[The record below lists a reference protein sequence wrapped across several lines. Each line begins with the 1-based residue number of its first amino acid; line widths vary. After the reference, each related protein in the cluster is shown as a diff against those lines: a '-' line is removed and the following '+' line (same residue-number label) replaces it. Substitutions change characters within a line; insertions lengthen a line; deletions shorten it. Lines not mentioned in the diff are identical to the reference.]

1 MLEIVFRTYFG
12 RLYTPMYKK
21 GIKKTLNKSM
31 ETTVQVEWLIKA
43 AFKNPTKHYK
53 TIQQNIILI
62 RSGEGVQIAA
72 ILL

>member
-1 MLEIVFRTYFG
+1 
-12 RLYTPMYKK
+12 
-21 GIKKTLNKSM
+21 M

-53 TIQQNIILI
+53 TIHQNAILS

-72 ILL
+72 ILLKQITINLKLVHRKKIAMFSIRSIC